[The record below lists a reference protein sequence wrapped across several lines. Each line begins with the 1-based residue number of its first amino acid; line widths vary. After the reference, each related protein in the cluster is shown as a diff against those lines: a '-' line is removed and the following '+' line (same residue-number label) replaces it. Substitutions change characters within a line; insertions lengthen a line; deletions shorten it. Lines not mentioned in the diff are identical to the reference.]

1 MIALN
6 DVQLK
11 TLMTAAAGMS
21 RYHPDPMAALSC
33 WQRSVINPVSFFW
46 QRLRCGYAFMA

>member
-21 RYHPDPMAALSC
+21 RYHPDTQWRHCRAGNAA
-33 WQRSVINPVSFFW
+33 
-46 QRLRCGYAFMA
+46 